1 MKKLRFLILLAI
13 FILSFSMGNIVG
25 LSLGKESDSQNHLS
39 QDETVMQQTSVL
51 LINVDRLDIPSPTLE
66 AAWLLLVLPPQSKIS
81 LIPIYPV
88 SSKSPHDQLIPP
100 GTVIS
105 STNLNTGDNSLVK
118 ALRDRNIM
126 WKQYIILDQ
135 TGFIELANQ
144 IDGDNIGRGW
154 INKEIVNLSFSTSD
168 DNPDT
173 ALPRQAYI
181 YQQLCL
187 NLSSISILS
196 KLNILF
202 NSDHVITD
210 ITPDQLL
217 AVWNIYRDSSEFLN
231 CKFPTMDQ

>member
-13 FILSFSMGNIVG
+13 FILSFSMGNMVG

-51 LINVDRLDIPSPTLE
+51 LINVDRLDIPAPTLE
-66 AAWLLLVLPPQSKIS
+66 AVWLLLVLPPQSKIS

-88 SSKSPHDQLIPP
+88 SSKSPHDQFIQP

-105 STNLNTGDNSLVK
+105 STDLNTGDNSLVK
-118 ALRDRNIM
+118 ALRDHKIM
-126 WKQYIILDQ
+126 WDQYIILDQ
-135 TGFIELANQ
+135 TGFFELAKQ
-144 IDGDNIGRGW
+144 IDGDNIGSGW
-154 INKEIVNLSFSTSD
+154 INNEIVNLSFSISE

-173 ALPRQAYI
+173 ALPRQAFI

-202 NSDHVITD
+202 DSDHVITD

-217 AVWNIYRDSSEFLN
+217 AVWNIYRDSSVFLN